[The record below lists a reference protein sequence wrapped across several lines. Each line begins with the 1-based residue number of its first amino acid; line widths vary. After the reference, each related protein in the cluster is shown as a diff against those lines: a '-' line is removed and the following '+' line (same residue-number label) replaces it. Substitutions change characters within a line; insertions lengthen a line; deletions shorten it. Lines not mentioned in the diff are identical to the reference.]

1 MKAGVP
7 RPARS
12 RHSYSSPLGRG
23 GTAVLSGDGEGL
35 HIQRKRIRHTKRRH
49 EQTHGAR
56 IGRETSSPD
65 SFGAGYSS
73 LRGLAGIGALTRGN
87 VGLPPGAPRTTSG

>member
-12 RHSYSSPLGRG
+12 RPHSYSSPLGRG

-35 HIQRKRIRHTKRRH
+35 HTRRERALGPTKRARH

-56 IGRETSSPD
+56 IGRGD
-65 SFGAGYSS
+65 
-73 LRGLAGIGALTRGN
+73 
-87 VGLPPGAPRTTSG
+87 PPPPTPPEPGTPP